1 MYIIIAGEEAGPVSN
16 KLGGIWSVID
26 AEARNLAKISSDE
39 IIVAGPYFDR
49 LGQDW
54 SPKSRI
60 TDLTGFEPVDD
71 GRLLE
76 VLDRTGIDYRA
87 IKREGVKREG
97 SKEGIKYVLFN
108 TESCLSKRVSYQGSE
123 IRLSDMVKAEAY
135 NLMGV
140 DSLKYESTTYGGE
153 YTHYLCLSYAVSEL
167 ARHLSSNEKISVQ
180 CHEFPVFYAS
190 ARLEKL
196 SVPVKSVATFHATK
210 VGRAWGAR
218 TFEKILKGDATLPEN
233 IQHGLMELE
242 KLASYS
248 DVVTF
253 VSNNTRNESRLFYGI
268 DGIVIRNGIELKAD
282 SVNWNKKSR
291 NLQKIQSF
299 IADILKRTNG
309 LVVED
314 GAVIPIFT
322 ISRLEIENKGY
333 PDLLDSLVILD
344 SLLKSKVDNKE
355 IDDVKVFCILIT
367 AVGPKDPKML
377 PAGFPI
383 NLEDELL
390 LGGELRLRRMIDD
403 RGLGVKNIS
412 RRNVCALLYPQWV
425 GKEDG
430 GFNMTLDE
438 ISSACV
444 AGIFPSRYD
453 PFLLTALEACS
464 EACPVVLS
472 KACGFSGAVGD
483 LQKQKG
489 IYGGVILVDNI
500 EQNYLQTIT
509 DYALGLSIIIDAFLR
524 DWVKDRMMCDVAFLL
539 AREMGWEDPVR
550 SYYEVLKE

>member
-1 MYIIIAGEEAGPVSN
+1 MYIIIAGEEAGPISN

-26 AEARNLAKISSDE
+26 AEARNLAKISLDE
-39 IIVAGPYFDR
+39 IVVAGPYFER

-60 TDLTGFEPVDD
+60 TDLTGFEPVEDKKF
-71 GRLLE
+71 LE

-87 IKREGVKREG
+87 VKKEGE
-97 SKEGIKYVLFN
+97 EGIKYVFFN
-108 TESCLSKRVSYQGSE
+108 AESCLSKRVSYKGSDM
-123 IRLSDMVKAEAY
+123 RLSDAVKAEAY
-135 NLMGV
+135 NLLGL
-140 DSLKYESTTYGGE
+140 DSLKYENTTYGGE
-153 YTHYLCLSYAVSEL
+153 YTHYLYLSYAVSQLVSGL
-167 ARHLSSNEKISVQ
+167 AAEDKVSLQ

-218 TFEKILKGDATLPEN
+218 TFEKVLMGDATLPID

-253 VSNNTRNESRLFYGI
+253 VSNNTRNESKLFYGI
-268 DGIVIRNGIELKAD
+268 DGIVIRNGIELSAN
-282 SVNWNKKSR
+282 SVNWNKKTR
-291 NLQKIQSF
+291 NLQKMQSF
-299 IADILKRTNG
+299 LADSLRRVNG
-309 LVVED
+309 LAIED
-314 GAVIPIFT
+314 KAIVPIFT
-322 ISRLEIENKGY
+322 ISRLEVENKGY

-344 SLLKSKVDNKE
+344 RVIKNKVDNKE
-355 IDDVKVFCILIT
+355 IDEVKVFCILIT
-367 AVGPKDPKML
+367 ALGPKDPQKL
-377 PAGFPI
+377 PPGFPI
-383 NLEDELL
+383 SLGDEMLI
-390 LGGELRLRRMIDD
+390 GDELRLKRMIDE
-403 RGLGVKNIS
+403 RGLGVGDIS
-412 RRNVCALLYPQWV
+412 RRNVCALLYPQWLS
-425 GKEDG
+425 KEDG

-472 KACGFSGAVGD
+472 KACGFSGAVRE
-483 LQKQKG
+483 LQQQKG

-500 EQNYLQTIT
+500 EQSYLQAIT
-509 DYALGLSIIIDAFLR
+509 DYALGLCIIIDAFLR
-524 DWVKDRMMCDVAFLL
+524 DWVKDRMMCDVAFML
-539 AREMGWEDPVR
+539 AREMDWESPVR
-550 SYYEVLKE
+550 SYYEILKE

>member
-1 MYIIIAGEEAGPVSN
+1 MIIGGEESGPISN
-16 KLGGIWSVID
+16 KLGGIWNVID
-26 AEARNLAKISSDE
+26 AEARYLARIASDE

-60 TDLTGFEPVDD
+60 TDLTGFEPIED
-71 GRLLE
+71 GELLE
-76 VLDRTGIDYRA
+76 VLDGIGIDYRA
-87 IKREGVKREG
+87 VK
-97 SKEGIKYVLFN
+97 KEGGTEGINYVLFN
-108 TESCLSKRVSYQGSE
+108 TEECMSKRVNYQGSDM
-123 IRLSDMVKAEAY
+123 RLSDVVKAEAY
-135 NLMGV
+135 NLLGL

-153 YTHYLCLSYAVSEL
+153 YTHYLNLSYAISEMAKGLASQSKVSL
-167 ARHLSSNEKISVQ
+167 Q

-196 SVPVKSVATFHATK
+196 SVPVKTLATFHATK
-210 VGRAWGAR
+210 PGRSWGEQ
-218 TFEKILKGDATLPEN
+218 TFEKILKGDAALPPN
-233 IQHGLMELE
+233 MQHGLMELE
-242 KLASYS
+242 KLATYS

-268 DGIVIRNGIELKAD
+268 DGIVIRNGIELNVN
-282 SVNWNKKSR
+282 SVNWNKKTR
-291 NLQKIQSF
+291 NLQKMQSF
-299 IADILKRTNG
+299 IADILRRVNG
-309 LVVED
+309 VVIED

-390 LGGELRLRRMIDD
+390 VGDELRLRRMIDE